1 MQRWLNPRAFL
12 HFKGVPNATYLTGQ
26 NLYWYRHTL
35 NGSFELNSG
44 VAARPTGN
52 RSNHT
57 PNDPKY
63 PPPVRRHP
71 VLHPEYSTETHPL
84 LAEMQNREENV
95 DMVFDYES
103 DQESIN
109 VALVNNHNHN
119 KSSSSRKRP
128 LDLNKSPSSRKKRKI
143 CTGGDDPKYP
153 PVAAQIDTIES
164 MWRNNCRNMTYHDC
178 LMMELRQWIV
188 VNQKHP
194 ALHKKGLLEFIMY
207 GDIQYSWLKRWAML
221 KDIHKGND
229 EIGQLW
235 HWMRRIRV
243 NDDSESDAEDE
254 QEEEATQNEKEESG
268 VEKEEKE

>member
-1 MQRWLNPRAFL
+1 MDKHCDLCKTSHPFPINWNRFYLNKLQSKRIWESYDGKDGPSREDWRDPAARAAYKAAVNIATGRKCSESLAAERRTMQRWLNPRAFL

-95 DMVFDYES
+95 NMVFDSES

-128 LDLNKSPSSRKKRKI
+128 LDLNKSSSSRKKRKI

-153 PVAAQIDTIES
+153 P
-164 MWRNNCRNMTYHDC
+164 
-178 LMMELRQWIV
+178 
-188 VNQKHP
+188 
-194 ALHKKGLLEFIMY
+194 
-207 GDIQYSWLKRWAML
+207 
-221 KDIHKGND
+221 
-229 EIGQLW
+229 
-235 HWMRRIRV
+235 
-243 NDDSESDAEDE
+243 
-254 QEEEATQNEKEESG
+254 
-268 VEKEEKE
+268 